1 MNKYQFNEEKLEFTK
16 VRPNIKTVLKR
27 IFWVFLGSIALA
39 LLYYL
44 VFGMFVLSP
53 AERTLIRETELM
65 QNEYERLS
73 REMDNLNK
81 VIEELAV
88 RDRNIYGTVLHSTP
102 LELNQEVDIS
112 HYRALVEDPSFA
124 LAYHADS
131 VISGLEQR
139 AALVTRALYM
149 AGNSIY
155 EQIDSLVYLPA
166 AFPLR
171 QPPMEAMGATIG
183 RRIHPFYKIPMEHT
197 GMDFLAGLGTDVL
210 ATADGRVVN
219 VSRSAR
225 GRGNVVEIEH
235 NYRGYKTVYA
245 HLSDIFVRKGQY
257 VDRGMVIAR
266 VGSSGMSFMPH
277 LHYEIQQKGQ
287 VRDPVHYYFMEV
299 MPGEYRQIMLT
310 AYNTGQSL
318 D

>member
-53 AERTLIRETELM
+53 AERNLVRETELM

-81 VIEELAV
+81 VVEELAV

-131 VISGLEQR
+131 VIAGLEQR

-155 EQIDSLVYLPA
+155 RQIDSLDYLPA
-166 AFPLR
+166 SFPLR

-235 NYRGYKTVYA
+235 PYRGYKTVYA

-257 VDRGMVIAR
+257 VERGMVIAR

-277 LHYEIQQKGQ
+277 LHYEIQQEGQ

>member
-235 NYRGYKTVYA
+235 PYRGYKTVYA

-257 VDRGMVIAR
+257 VERGMVIAR

-299 MPGEYRQIMLT
+299 MPE
-310 AYNTGQSL
+310 NTDRSC
-318 D
+318 

>member
-1 MNKYQFNEEKLEFTK
+1 
-16 VRPNIKTVLKR
+16 
-27 IFWVFLGSIALA
+27 
-39 LLYYL
+39 
-44 VFGMFVLSP
+44 MFILSP
-53 AERTLIRETELM
+53 AERNLVRETELM
-65 QNEYERLS
+65 QSEYERLN
-73 REMDNLNK
+73 REMENLNK
-81 VIEELAV
+81 VIDELVV
-88 RDRNIYGTVLHSTP
+88 RDKNIYGTVLHSTP
-102 LELNQEVDIS
+102 LELTEEVDIT

-124 LAYHADS
+124 LAFHADS
-131 VISGLEQR
+131 VIFGLERR

-149 AGNSIY
+149 AGNRVY
-155 EQIDSLVYLPA
+155 GQLDSMKYLPA

-171 QPPMEAMGATIG
+171 EPSMEAMGATIG
-183 RRIHPFYKIPMEHT
+183 RRIHPFYKIPIDHT

-210 ATADGRVVN
+210 ATAGGQVVN

-235 NYRGYKTVYA
+235 PYRGYKTVYA

-257 VDRGMVIAR
+257 IERGMVIAR

-277 LHYEIQQKGQ
+277 LHYEIQQNGQ
-287 VRDPVHYYFMEV
+287 VRDPVHYFFMDV

>member
-53 AERTLIRETELM
+53 AERNLVRETELM

-81 VIEELAV
+81 VVEELAV

-155 EQIDSLVYLPA
+155 RQIDSLDYLPA
-166 AFPLR
+166 SFPLR

-225 GRGNVVEIEH
+225 GRGNVVEI
-235 NYRGYKTVYA
+235 
-245 HLSDIFVRKGQY
+245 DIPTGDTRRY
-257 VDRGMVIAR
+257 
-266 VGSSGMSFMPH
+266 MP
-277 LHYEIQQKGQ
+277 I
-287 VRDPVHYYFMEV
+287 
-299 MPGEYRQIMLT
+299 
-310 AYNTGQSL
+310 
-318 D
+318 